1 MSERA
6 NITCRDDGVNNNN
19 NNNNNNK
26 TYRSASWFWQPQRKS
41 DCTGVAE
48 VPCSLGAMMDS
59 SAMTGNF
66 VAAGTVIVIIVLC
79 CLFVCVK
86 FCCLFCLDCEQSV
99 IPRRVALLLFLSKDD
114 SR

>member
-1 MSERA
+1 M
-6 NITCRDDGVNNNN
+6 TDGVNN

-66 VAAGTVIVIIVLC
+66 VAAGTVIVIIVLFV
-79 CLFVCVK
+79 CLFVCV
-86 FCCLFCLDCEQSV
+86 CEV
-99 IPRRVALLLFLSKDD
+99 LLFVLLGL
-114 SR
+114 